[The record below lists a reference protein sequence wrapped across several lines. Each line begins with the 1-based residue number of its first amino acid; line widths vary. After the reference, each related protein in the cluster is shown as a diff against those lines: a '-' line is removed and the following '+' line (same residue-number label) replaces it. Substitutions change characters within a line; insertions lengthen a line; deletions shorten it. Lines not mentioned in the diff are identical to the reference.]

1 MEGIMKINDILP
13 HIRKYERYLS
23 ISHVIVTIG
32 FVLIA
37 VAMHWHESEWFHFFS
52 KLLSF
57 IVGISI
63 LFSAYLDFYSIQLKK
78 KSIDTQSKVSVK
90 KLITALI
97 IGVIISS
104 ISMYI
109 INILINVVINRAS
122 VFGDYITSTLCILSS
137 VYFIVLMI
145 VCLIGEY
152 KNRDD

>member
-1 MEGIMKINDILP
+1 MKINDILQ

-23 ISHVIVTIG
+23 ITHVIVTIG
-32 FVLIA
+32 FILIA

-97 IGVIISS
+97 IGVVISS
-104 ISMYI
+104 ILMFI
-109 INILINVVINRAS
+109 INILINIVINKTS
-122 VFGDYITSTLCILSS
+122 VFDDYITATLCILSS
-137 VYFIVLMI
+137 VYFVIFMI

-152 KNRDD
+152 KKQR